1 MKKETTMISIKLSK
15 ELVEKAKQKALEEE
29 TTVSALIR
37 KLLLDYTKE
46 KPQEDITK
54 RKLLLEDAK

>member
-15 ELVEKAKQKALEEE
+15 ELVEKAKQKAAEEE

-37 KLLLDYTKE
+37 KLLLDYTK
-46 KPQEDITK
+46 KRPQEDEAK
-54 RKLLLEDAK
+54 RKVLLEGE

>member
-15 ELVEKAKQKALEEE
+15 ELVEKAKQKAAEEE
-29 TTVSALIR
+29 TTVSAIIR

-46 KPQEDITK
+46 NRSEDLAK
-54 RKLLLEDAK
+54 RKILLEDA

>member
-15 ELVEKAKQKALEEE
+15 ELVEKAKQKATEEE

-46 KPQEDITK
+46 GPEECKTK
-54 RKLLLEDAK
+54 RTILLEDM

>member
-37 KLLLDYTKE
+37 KLLLSYTKE
-46 KPQEDITK
+46 KPQEDAIK
-54 RKLLLEDAK
+54 RKILLEDA

>member
-54 RKLLLEDAK
+54 RKILLEDA

>member
-15 ELVEKAKQKALEEE
+15 ELVKKAKQKALEEE

-37 KLLLDYTKE
+37 KLLLDYTNE
-46 KPQEDITK
+46 KPREETAK
-54 RKLLLEDAK
+54 RKILLEDIK

>member
-15 ELVEKAKQKALEEE
+15 ELVEKAKQKAAEEE

-37 KLLLDYTKE
+37 KLLLDYTK
-46 KPQEDITK
+46 KRPQEDEAK
-54 RKLLLEDAK
+54 RKILLEGE

>member
-15 ELVEKAKQKALEEE
+15 ELVEKTKQKAAEEE

-37 KLLLDYTKE
+37 KLLLDYTK
-46 KPQEDITK
+46 KSPHEDEAK
-54 RKLLLEDAK
+54 RKILLEGE